1 MSDPR
6 LLVAYSFAEALPGL
20 VALAV
25 LLGAGAE
32 RLAAEIKRG
41 RP

>member
-20 VALAV
+20 AALAV
-25 LLGAGAE
+25 LLGAGADG
-32 RLAAEIKRG
+32 APAGIQRG